1 MFWYY
6 LEELPEAPAV
16 SDELSL
22 PLSPFTNKD
31 LKRCAFRVLLFEKRI
46 SVEFFHALTDANGGM
61 IFLKSLV
68 AEYVQQKYGIAIPC
82 EKGVLDRLEEPKD
95 EELEDSFF
103 KHSGNFPLS
112 RRERTS
118 YRIWGDLEDCGFRHV
133 TTFMMDSELIHKKA
147 KEIGVTVT
155 AFLAAVIIKAGMAL
169 QNMDC
174 PYERKQKPIKV
185 LIPVDLRRI
194 YGSKTLRNFA
204 LYSTPGIDPRL
215 GEYSFEDICRLVY
228 HQMCIEINPNYMSAK
243 IKTNLKDE
251 ENILLKI
258 VPLFIKN
265 AVMKMVLSAVGEN
278 KSMLSL
284 SNLGVITSP
293 EEARKYVKRFDFVLS
308 VQSKAPYNIGALS
321 YNGTTNMNIL
331 RNITEPRLEMELYKV
346 LKRQGIAVKVES
358 NGK

>member
-1 MFWYY
+1 M
-6 LEELPEAPAV
+6 
-16 SDELSL
+16 
-22 PLSPFTNKD
+22 PFKEIR
-31 LKRCAFRVLLFEKRI
+31 KCAFRVLVYKNRVA
-46 SVEFFHALTDANGGM
+46 VEFFHALTDGNGGLV
-61 IFLKSLV
+61 FLKTLL
-68 AEYVQQKYGIAIPC
+68 AEYLYQKYKLDLEYKDGI
-82 EKGVLDRLEEPKD
+82 LDRLEEPRD

-112 RRERTS
+112 RREKTS
-118 YRIWGDLEDCGFRHV
+118 YRIWGDLEEGGFRHV
-133 TTFMMDSELIHKKA
+133 TTFMMDSELIHKRARK
-147 KEIGVTVT
+147 IGVTVT
-155 AFLAAVIIKAGMAL
+155 AFLASVIIKAGMAL
-169 QNMDC
+169 QDIDC

-215 GEYSFEDICRLVY
+215 GEYAFEDICRLVY

-243 IKTNLKDE
+243 IKTNVKDE
-251 ENILLKI
+251 ENMLLKI

-265 AVMKMVLSAVGEN
+265 AVMKMVFSAVGEN

-284 SNLGVITSP
+284 SNLGVVDLP
-293 EEARKYVKRFDFVLS
+293 EEAQRYVKRLDFVLS

-321 YNGTTNMNIL
+321 YNGTTNMNII

-346 LKRQGIAVKVES
+346 LRSQGIAVKVES